1 MSKKQFL
8 KRYSLIINKL
18 RKKASSFEEIQKYLA
33 DQSFNDDENYEI
45 SIRTFQR
52 EIKEIASTHGI
63 EINYNRSQRVYEIV
77 YDGNEERNERLMES
91 FEIIDALKISSNLS
105 NHLILEKRKPLG
117 TNNMNYLIHSIK
129 NRNEITFSHTKYW
142 NEEQGSTQRKV
153 QPLALKEARYRWY
166 LIAKD
171 LNDNRVKTFGLD
183 RISNLE
189 ITNLKFILPENFNPE
204 ETFRYSFG
212 IINGDNKKPQKII
225 LSFSFE
231 QGKYIKSLPLHH
243 SQKELI
249 NNEEEY
255 RIELLLHPTYDFVME
270 LMSIGAEVKILE
282 PENLKKEMI
291 KKLKATLKQ
300 YE

>member
-18 RKKASSFEEIQKYLA
+18 RKNASSFEEIQKYLVE
-33 DQSFNDDENYEI
+33 QSINDEENYEI

-52 EIKEIASTHGI
+52 EIKEIASTHNI
-63 EINYNRSQRVYEIV
+63 EIKYFRSENVYKIIN
-77 YDGNEERNERLMES
+77 DGNEERNERLMES

-117 TNNMNYLIHSIK
+117 TNNMNYLIHAIK
-129 NRNEITFSHTKYW
+129 NRNEIHFSYSKYW
-142 NEEQGSTQRKV
+142 TEELVDTQRKV
-153 QPLALKEARYRWY
+153 QPIALKEARFRWY
-166 LIAKD
+166 LVAKD
-171 LNDNRVKTFGLD
+171 MKDNRVKTFGLD
-183 RISNLE
+183 RITNLK
-189 ITNLKFILPENFNPE
+189 ITNLKFIFPKNYNPE

-212 IINGDNKKPQKII
+212 IINEDNKEPQKIV

-243 SQKELI
+243 SQKELT
-249 NNEEEY
+249 NDENEY

-270 LMSIGAEVKILE
+270 LLSIGAEVKVLE
-282 PENLKKEMI
+282 PESLKNEMI
-291 KKLKATLKQ
+291 KKIEATLNRYK
-300 YE
+300 

>member
-18 RKKASSFEEIQKYLA
+18 RKNASSFEEIQKYLVE
-33 DQSFNDDENYEI
+33 QSINDEENYEI

-52 EIKEIASTHGI
+52 EIKEIASTHNI
-63 EINYNRSQRVYEIV
+63 EIKYFRSENVYKIIN
-77 YDGNEERNERLMES
+77 DGNEERNERLMES

-117 TNNMNYLIHSIK
+117 TNNMNYLIHAIK
-129 NRNEITFSHTKYW
+129 NRNEIRFFYSKYW
-142 NEEQGSTQRKV
+142 TEELVDTQRKV

-166 LIAKD
+166 LVAKD
-171 LNDNRVKTFGLD
+171 LKDNRIKTYGLD
-183 RISNLE
+183 RITNLE
-189 ITNLKFILPENFNPE
+189 ITNLKFIFPENYNPE
-204 ETFRYSFG
+204 EAFRHSFG
-212 IINGDNKKPQKII
+212 IINEDNKEPQKIV

-243 SQKELI
+243 SQKELT
-249 NNEEEY
+249 NDEKEY

-270 LMSIGAEVKILE
+270 LLSIGAEVKVLE
-282 PENLKKEMI
+282 PESLKNEMI
-291 KKLKATLKQ
+291 KKLEATLNRYK
-300 YE
+300 

>member
-18 RKKASSFEEIQKYLA
+18 RRTPCSFEEIQKYLVE
-33 DQSFNDDENYEI
+33 QSINDEENYEI

-52 EIKEIASTHGI
+52 EIQEIASTHGI
-63 EINYNRSQRVYEIV
+63 EISYNRSQGVYEIV

-117 TNNMNYLIHSIK
+117 TINMNFLIHAIK
-129 NRNEITFSHTKYW
+129 NRNEIRFSYSKYGT
-142 NEEQGSTQRKV
+142 EELVDTQRKV

-166 LIAKD
+166 LVAKD
-171 LNDNRVKTFGLD
+171 LKDNKIKTFGLD
-183 RISNLE
+183 RMSNLE
-189 ITNLKFILPENFNPE
+189 ITNSRFELPENFNIE
-204 ETFRYSFG
+204 EFFRYSFG
-212 IINGDNKKPQKII
+212 IINEDHIEPQKIV

-231 QGKYIKSLPLHH
+231 EGKYIKSLPLHH

-249 NNEEEY
+249 NDDKEY
-255 RIELLLHPTYDFVME
+255 RIELELYPTYDFVME
-270 LMSIGAEVKILE
+270 LLSIGQQVKVLE
-282 PENLKKEMI
+282 PESLKKEMI
-291 KKLKATLKQ
+291 AKLEATLNRYK
-300 YE
+300 

>member
-18 RKKASSFEEIQKYLA
+18 RKNASSFEEIQKYLA
-33 DQSFNDDENYEI
+33 EQSINDEENYEI

-63 EINYNRSQRVYEIV
+63 EITYNRSQGVYEIV
-77 YDGNEERNERLMES
+77 YDGNEDRNERLMES
-91 FEIIDALKISSNLS
+91 FEIIDALKISTHLS

-117 TNNMNYLIHSIK
+117 TNNMNYLIHAIK
-129 NRNEITFSHTKYW
+129 NRNEISFSYSKYW
-142 NEEQGSTQRKV
+142 TEELVDTQRKV

-166 LIAKD
+166 LVAKD
-171 LNDNRVKTFGLD
+171 LKDNRIKTFGLD
-183 RISNLE
+183 RITNLE
-189 ITNLKFILPENFNPE
+189 ITNLKFIFPENYNPE
-204 ETFRYSFG
+204 EAFRHSFG
-212 IINGDNKKPQKII
+212 IINEDNKEPRKIV
-225 LSFSFE
+225 LSFSYE

-243 SQKELI
+243 SQKELT
-249 NNEEEY
+249 NDEKEY

-270 LMSIGAEVKILE
+270 LLSIGAEVKVLE
-282 PENLKKEMI
+282 PESLKKEMI
-291 KKLKATLKQ
+291 KKLETTLKR

>member
-1 MSKKQFL
+1 MSKKRFL

-18 RKKASSFEEIQKYLA
+18 RKNACSFEEIQKYLV
-33 DQSFNDDENYEI
+33 DQSVNDEENYEI
-45 SIRTFQR
+45 SVRTFQR
-52 EIKEIASTHGI
+52 EIKEIDSTYGI
-63 EINYNRSQRVYEIV
+63 VITYNRSQGVYEIV
-77 YDGNEERNERLMES
+77 SDSKEERNDRLMES

-105 NHLILEKRKPLG
+105 NLLILEKRKPLG
-117 TNNMNYLIHSIK
+117 TNNMNNLIHAIK
-129 NRNEITFSHTKYW
+129 NRNEISFSHTKYW
-142 NEEQGSTQRKV
+142 EEEQENTQRKV

-171 LNDNRVKTFGLD
+171 LKDNRIKTFGLD
-183 RISNLE
+183 RITNLE
-189 ITNLKFILPENFNPE
+189 ITSTKFYLPESYIPE
-204 ETFRYSFG
+204 ETFRHSFG
-212 IINGDNKKPQKII
+212 IINGGDKVPQKII

-270 LMSIGAEVKILE
+270 LMSIGTHVKVIE
-282 PENLKKEMI
+282 PQSLKKEMI
-291 KKLKATLKQ
+291 KKLEATLKQ

>member
-129 NRNEITFSHTKYW
+129 NRNEISFSHTKYW

-171 LNDNRVKTFGLD
+171 LNDNSVKTFGLD

-189 ITNLKFILPENFNPE
+189 ITNLKFVLPENFNPE

>member
-18 RKKASSFEEIQKYLA
+18 RKNASSFEEIQKYLVE
-33 DQSFNDDENYEI
+33 QSINDEENYEI

-52 EIKEIASTHGI
+52 EIKEIASTHNI
-63 EINYNRSQRVYEIV
+63 EIKYFRSENVYKIIN
-77 YDGNEERNERLMES
+77 DGNEERNERLMES

-117 TNNMNYLIHSIK
+117 TNNMNYLIHAIK
-129 NRNEITFSHTKYW
+129 NRKEIRFFYSKYW
-142 NEEQGSTQRKV
+142 TEELVDTQRKV

-166 LIAKD
+166 LVAKD
-171 LNDNRVKTFGLD
+171 LKDNRIKTYGLD
-183 RISNLE
+183 RITNLE
-189 ITNLKFILPENFNPE
+189 ITNLKFIFPENYNPE
-204 ETFRYSFG
+204 EAFRHSFG
-212 IINGDNKKPQKII
+212 IINEDNKEPQKIV

-243 SQKELI
+243 SQKELT
-249 NNEEEY
+249 NDEKEY

-270 LMSIGAEVKILE
+270 LLSIGAEVKVLE
-282 PENLKKEMI
+282 PESLKNEMI
-291 KKLKATLKQ
+291 KKLEATLNRYK
-300 YE
+300 

>member
-18 RKKASSFEEIQKYLA
+18 RKNASSFEEIQKYLA
-33 DQSFNDDENYEI
+33 EQSINDEENYEI

-63 EINYNRSQRVYEIV
+63 EITYNRLQGVYEIV
-77 YDGNEERNERLMES
+77 YDGNEDRNERLMES
-91 FEIIDALKISSNLS
+91 FQIIDALKISTNLS

-117 TNNMNYLIHSIK
+117 TNNMNYLIHAIK
-129 NRNEITFSHTKYW
+129 NRNETRFSYSKYW
-142 NEEQGSTQRKV
+142 TDELIDTQRKV

-166 LIAKD
+166 LVAKD
-171 LNDNRVKTFGLD
+171 LKDNRIKTFGLD
-183 RISNLE
+183 RITNLE
-189 ITNLKFILPENFNPE
+189 ITNLKFIFPENYNPE
-204 ETFRYSFG
+204 EAFRHSFG
-212 IINGDNKKPQKII
+212 IINEDNKEPQKIV

-243 SQKELI
+243 SQKELT
-249 NNEEEY
+249 NDENEF

-270 LMSIGAEVKILE
+270 LLSIGAEVKVLE
-282 PENLKKEMI
+282 PESLKKEMI
-291 KKLKATLKQ
+291 KKLEATLNLYK
-300 YE
+300 

>member
-18 RKKASSFEEIQKYLA
+18 RRTPCSFEEIQKYLIE
-33 DQSFNDDENYEI
+33 QSINDEENYEI

-52 EIKEIASTHGI
+52 EIQEIASTHGI
-63 EINYNRSQRVYEIV
+63 EISYNRSQGVYEIV

-117 TNNMNYLIHSIK
+117 TTNMNFLIHAIK
-129 NRNEITFSHTKYW
+129 NRNEIRFSYSKYW
-142 NEEQGSTQRKV
+142 PEELVDTQRKV

-166 LIAKD
+166 LVAKD
-171 LNDNRVKTFGLD
+171 LKDNRIKTFGLD
-183 RISNLE
+183 RMSKLE
-189 ITNLKFILPENFNPE
+189 IATSKFELPKNFNPE
-204 ETFRYSFG
+204 EIFRYSFG
-212 IINGDNKKPQKII
+212 IINEDDKEPQKIV

-231 QGKYIKSLPLHH
+231 EGKYIKSLPLHH

-249 NNEEEY
+249 NEDKEY
-255 RIELLLHPTYDFVME
+255 RIELLLNPTYDFVME
-270 LMSIGAEVKILE
+270 LLSFGAEVKVLE
-282 PENLKKEMI
+282 PESLKKEMI
-291 KKLKATLKQ
+291 KKLEATLKR
-300 YE
+300 YK

>member
-33 DQSFNDDENYEI
+33 EQSINDEENYEI

-63 EINYNRSQRVYEIV
+63 EITYNRSQGVYEII
-77 YDGNEERNERLMES
+77 YDGNEDRNERLMES
-91 FEIIDALKISSNLS
+91 FEIIDALKISNNLS

-117 TNNMNYLIHSIK
+117 TTNMNFLIHAIK
-129 NRNEITFSHTKYW
+129 NRNEIRFSYSKYW
-142 NEEQGSTQRKV
+142 TEELVDTQRKV

-166 LIAKD
+166 LVAKD
-171 LNDNRVKTFGLD
+171 LKDNRVKTFGLD
-183 RISNLE
+183 RITNLE
-189 ITNLKFILPENFNPE
+189 ITNSKFEIPENYNPE
-204 ETFRYSFG
+204 KTFRYSFG
-212 IINGDNKKPQKII
+212 IINEDHKEPQKIV

-249 NNEEEY
+249 NDEKEY
-255 RIELLLHPTYDFVME
+255 RVELLLHPTYDFVME
-270 LMSIGAEVKILE
+270 LLSIGAEVKVLE
-282 PENLKKEMI
+282 PESLKMEMI
-291 KKLKATLKQ
+291 KKLEATLKR